1 MSKISSKWIQ
11 SGAVDENAIL
21 LSNNATL
28 KAKSAT
34 SGNIDIVKV
43 NALDKI
49 EFSSVPQVT
58 SDASANNDLVRKS
71 QLDTALGLKIS
82 TSEKGAN
89 SGVATLDA
97 GGKIPT
103 SQLPSSVM
111 EYKGTWDASTNLSPA
126 LADGTGNAG
135 DIYVVTV
142 AGTQNLGSGNITF
155 AQGDWI
161 MYNGSIWEKSINSNA
176 VASVNGQTGAVSLNS
191 DNISEGSTNKYYL
204 PSRAKADVV
213 LNTLAG
219 SETDQ
224 APSVSAVKTA
234 LGLKADDSVV
244 VKSVN
249 TKTPTAG
256 AVTLGSDD
264 IAEGATNKYF
274 LDSRAKTAAVVNS
287 TAGSETDQAASVS
300 AMKSYVASNGATP
313 AEEKITLIA
322 GDITNG
328 YVDLA
333 AVAKTASLLIWP
345 VGGLP
350 ATPTTDYTIIY
361 TGGAGGKTRVTFA
374 GDLLAL
380 AATDILVI
388 KYMV

>member
-11 SGAVDENAIL
+11 SGAVNEDAVL
-21 LSNNATL
+21 LSNNAPL

-43 NALDKI
+43 NASDRI
-49 EFSSVPQVT
+49 EFPSVPQVT

-111 EYKGTWDASTNLSPA
+111 EYKGTWNATTNSPT

-135 DIYVVTV
+135 DIYVVSV
-142 AGTQNLGSGNITF
+142 AGTQDLGSGSITF
-155 AQGDWI
+155 AGGDWV
-161 MYNGSIWEKSINSNA
+161 MYNGSIWEKSINSNS
-176 VASVNGQTGAVSLNS
+176 VVSVNGQTGVVSLSS

-204 PSRAKADVV
+204 DSRAKAAAVV
-213 LNTLAG
+213 NTLTG

-234 LGLKADDSVV
+234 LALKADDSIV
-244 VKSVN
+244 VKSIN

-264 IAEGATNKYF
+264 IAEGSTNKYY
-274 LDSRAKTAAVVNS
+274 LDSRAKAAAVVNS
-287 TAGSETDQAASVS
+287 TAGSETDKAASVS

-313 AEEKITLIA
+313 AEEVKTLVA

-333 AVAKTASLLIWP
+333 AVAKTASLIVWP
-345 VGGLP
+345 VGGLL
-350 ATPTTDYTIIY
+350 ATPTIDYTVSY